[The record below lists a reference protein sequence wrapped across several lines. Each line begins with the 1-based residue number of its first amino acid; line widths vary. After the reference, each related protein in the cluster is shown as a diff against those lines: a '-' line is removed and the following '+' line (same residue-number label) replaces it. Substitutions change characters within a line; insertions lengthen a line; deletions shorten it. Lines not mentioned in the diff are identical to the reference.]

1 MGLIN
6 ALKGL
11 TPLAEVH
18 VVKLKGMSKSR
29 RMELFNRARVCLS
42 LCSLRRK
49 MLRLI
54 WLLDCYKLTCG
65 RTHAR
70 NVDARDPRPIE
81 CHRTV

>member
-54 WLLDCYKLTCG
+54 
-65 RTHAR
+65 
-70 NVDARDPRPIE
+70 
-81 CHRTV
+81 